1 MTSLESIVSADPK
14 CRDGARRADVLAHPT
29 LNGIDFV
36 EYEFRPLAFQ
46 KHVLVVQFLKPLPQG
61 SAADGAYDLTVQLGL
76 TIVEGGVRIVPIH
89 VLAVQRVGTQ
99 LEVAVDQAGDFSK
112 YLLALGWRRQADGS
126 WQQTIAELDRV
137 YSISPINF
145 KAGCPVDFDCR
156 QEHICPP
163 DPAIEPVIDYLAKD
177 YASFRQLLI
186 DNLPRLNPN
195 WRERNPSDLGI
206 MLLELL
212 AYQGDQLSYFQD
224 TVANE
229 AYLDTARQRVSAR
242 RHARLIDYRMHDGR
256 NAWTFL
262 HLNVNGTGTVPRS
275 TKALTR
281 IGVPLRG
288 QLAPPGT
295 VIPDATL
302 APDAF
307 ESDPPLI
314 RTRVFETMSETR
326 VDGRNN
332 ELFIHAWGNTQC
344 CLGAGATS
352 LYLYSAGPVFAGERT
367 VTAPP
372 IAAGDY
378 LLLEEVLGPI
388 TGASADA
395 DPLHRQVVKVTS
407 VQTATDSAYKDAILP
422 DGSTQV
428 FAPGDTPMPLLR
440 VAWARV
446 DALRF
451 PLCLSA
457 RPPASLPLRNIS
469 VARGNIIPVDHGRTL
484 TEVIVPA
491 QPPTGERPIRIV
503 LGKGPLTMSSTT
515 PGGSLPEV
523 APAIGSLRI
532 DFPTGIEQWQ
542 VVPDLLDSQPFSADF
557 VAEVDHRG
565 IATLR
570 FGDDEYGRRPVGA
583 LRFTVVY
590 RVGNGKSGNLG
601 SESLVHIVQPVVA
614 PAWPAVQFIRNPLGA
629 EGGLDFET
637 IEEVRQIA
645 PAAFRAE
652 QFRAV
657 TEADYAK
664 AAAKHPSIAGAV
676 ATFRWTGSWYTV
688 FVGVDPRDPDDLIT
702 LSGGRTL
709 LAPAL
714 EKQVR
719 SFLTRFKL
727 AGYDMEIRSA
737 QYVPLEIEFELCVK
751 ADHFRGDVVRAVAIA
766 LSNQVNTDGSR
777 GFFHPDNFTFAQ
789 PLYLSRLYA
798 AIEAVEGVESVF
810 ITMFRRYGKSA
821 NGELEAAV
829 LRTGPWEIIR
839 LDNDPNRMENGV
851 LRIVSG
857 GGK

>member
-1 MTSLESIVSADPK
+1 MSPQIRSAGTK
-14 CRDGARRADVLAHPT
+14 RGGQTLLAHPT

-89 VLAVQRVGTQ
+89 VVAVQRVGTQ

-163 DPAIEPVIDYLAKD
+163 EPAIEPVIDYLARD

-212 AYQGDQLSYFQD
+212 AIRAIS
-224 TVANE
+224 
-229 AYLDTARQRVSAR
+229 SAISR
-242 RHARLIDYRMHDGR
+242 TPWPTKPTWTLRASVFPRDGMR
-256 NAWTFL
+256 ASSTIGCMTGGMPGPSC
-262 HLNVNGTGTVPRS
+262 HLNINGTGTVPRS

-302 APDAF
+302 AADAF
-307 ESDPPLI
+307 EADPALI
-314 RTRVFETMSETR
+314 RTRVFETMSEMR

-352 LYLYSAGPVFAGERT
+352 LYLYTAGPVVAGERT

-372 IAAGDY
+372 IAGGDY
-378 LLLEEVLGPI
+378 LLLEEVLGPV
-388 TGASADA
+388 TGVPADA

-407 VQTATDSAYKDAILP
+407 VQTATDSAYKNAILP

-491 QPPTGERPIRIV
+491 QPPTGDRPIRIA

-515 PGGSLPEV
+515 PGSLLREIT
-523 APAIGSLRI
+523 PAIGSLRI
-532 DFPTGIEQWQ
+532 DFPTGVEQWQ

-601 SESLVHIVQPVVA
+601 SRISCAHCAAGRCSGLASGAVYSEPVRSRGWSRPRDDRRSPPDCTGCIPRRTV
-614 PAWPAVQFIRNPLGA
+614 PRCDRSRLR
-629 EGGLDFET
+629 EGGRE
-637 IEEVRQIA
+637 A
-645 PAAFRAE
+645 P
-652 QFRAV
+652 
-657 TEADYAK
+657 
-664 AAAKHPSIAGAV
+664 I
-676 ATFRWTGSWYTV
+676 
-688 FVGVDPRDPDDLIT
+688 
-702 LSGGRTL
+702 GR
-709 LAPAL
+709 
-714 EKQVR
+714 
-719 SFLTRFKL
+719 
-727 AGYDMEIRSA
+727 
-737 QYVPLEIEFELCVK
+737 
-751 ADHFRGDVVRAVAIA
+751 
-766 LSNQVNTDGSR
+766 GSR
-777 GFFHPDNFTFAQ
+777 GDISLDRQLVH
-789 PLYLSRLYA
+789 RL
-798 AIEAVEGVESVF
+798 
-810 ITMFRRYGKSA
+810 RWR
-821 NGELEAAV
+821 
-829 LRTGPWEIIR
+829 
-839 LDNDPNRMENGV
+839 
-851 LRIVSG
+851 
-857 GGK
+857 